1 MSKIL
6 SYFSTFMKRFLNA
19 KSHREP
25 LIEESATIGVNTKI
39 WSYSQIRENARIGKD
54 CTIGRNVYIG
64 PGVSIGE
71 KVKIQNNALIYEPAV
86 IDDGVFIGPGVIFTN
101 DLQPRAINIDGSIR
115 TEKDWQKFG
124 VKVKFGASI
133 GAGAICVAPI
143 TIEEWAVIAAGAV
156 VTSDVQAF
164 ALVAGIPAR
173 RIGWVG
179 KAGVKLIEKDEDF
192 FECPATGTNYRLL
205 NGKISEII

>member
-1 MSKIL
+1 MNKYQSHLNIFLKRI
-6 SYFSTFMKRFLNA
+6 FST
-19 KSHREP
+19 KSYRQP
-25 LIEESATIGVNTKI
+25 QIDKSATIGVDTKI
-39 WSYSQIRENARIGKD
+39 WSHSQIRENARIGRD

-101 DLQPRAINIDGSIR
+101 DLHPRAINKNGSIK

-133 GAGAICVAPI
+133 GAGAICVAPV
-143 TIEEWAVIAAGAV
+143 TIEEWAAIAAGAV
-156 VTSDVQAF
+156 VTADVPAF
-164 ALVAGIPAR
+164 ALVAGVPAR

-179 KAGVKLIEKDEDF
+179 KAGVKLIEKDKDF
-192 FECPATGTNYRLL
+192 FECPVTGTNYRLL
-205 NGKISEII
+205 NGKISEMI

>member
-1 MSKIL
+1 
-6 SYFSTFMKRFLNA
+6 MKRFLNA

-133 GAGAICVAPI
+133 GAGAICVAPVM
-143 TIEEWAVIAAGAV
+143 IEEWAVIAAGAV
-156 VTSDVQAF
+156 VTVDVPAF
-164 ALVAGIPAR
+164 ALFAGVPAR

-179 KAGVKLIEKDEDF
+179 KAGVKLIEKDKDF
-192 FECPATGTNYRLL
+192 FECPITGTKYRLL